1 MYNELDNILYDNI
14 YNKDHSK
21 LDSGSYTKNIYSSKG
36 PAVHVCI
43 SELSIL
49 YSTSS
54 AYKL

>member
-36 PAVHVCI
+36 PAVHVCM
-43 SELSIL
+43 SVYSIE
-49 YSTSS
+49 SVATS
-54 AYKL
+54 AYTL